1 MTNASNGAE
10 KAEQVAEEVRKD
22 VKEFGREVRQR
33 AEDVKKEAVKQ
44 LNSRADAIRKE
55 VRAAGLEPEVV
66 AQMDQMAAGLEKAA
80 GYLNNH
86 SLEQMGEDIDRV
98 IDQNTGR
105 VIVIMLIIGFILG
118 FLFRG
123 GRK

>member
-1 MTNASNGAE
+1 
-10 KAEQVAEEVRKD
+10 

-80 GYLNNH
+80 GNLNNH